1 MSSKFE
7 DDLIDFPC
15 SDTWLDFYHERGLT
29 PRSSGKNRNIQ
40 RLEKKIDNLTN
51 AIEQQNKI
59 LQQLLDFIIT
69 SKMQQATNKKQ
80 QYTKTSE
87 NLRKY
92 I

>member
-1 MSSKFE
+1 MHE
-7 DDLIDFPC
+7 DYIDFPC

-29 PRSSGKNRNIQ
+29 PRSSGKNREIAK
-40 RLEKKIDNLTN
+40 LERKLDNLTN

-80 QYTKTSE
+80 QYIKTSE

>member
-1 MSSKFE
+1 MR
-7 DDLIDFPC
+7 DLIDFPC

-29 PRSSGKNRNIQ
+29 PRSSGKNREIA
-40 RLEKKIDNLTN
+40 RLERKLDNLTN

-69 SKMQQATNKKQ
+69 SKMQQAMNKKQ
-80 QYTKTSE
+80 QHTKTSG